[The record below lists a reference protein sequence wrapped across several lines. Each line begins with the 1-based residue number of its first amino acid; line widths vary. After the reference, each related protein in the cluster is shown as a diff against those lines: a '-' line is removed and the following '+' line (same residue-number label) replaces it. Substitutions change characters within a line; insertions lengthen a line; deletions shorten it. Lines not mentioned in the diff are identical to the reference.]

1 MAFTTRNE
9 DEYKSIMGKRSS
21 KSRSEW
27 KSFPKQHYGA
37 TAIIGQ
43 KDESCIKRPSD
54 FEKTE

>member
-1 MAFTTRNE
+1 
-9 DEYKSIMGKRSS
+9 MGKRSS

-43 KDESCIKRPSD
+43 KDESCIKRPSG